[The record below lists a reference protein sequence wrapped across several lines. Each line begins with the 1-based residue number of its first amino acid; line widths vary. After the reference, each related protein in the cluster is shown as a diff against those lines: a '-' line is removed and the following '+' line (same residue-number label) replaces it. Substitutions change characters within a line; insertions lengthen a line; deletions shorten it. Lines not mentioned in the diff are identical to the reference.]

1 MRNNRHIRDFIDK
14 PVVKVITG
22 MRRCGKS
29 VILKQIQDE
38 LLDRGVPKERIFYV
52 NFESLRYEE
61 WRDYKALYGTV
72 TNAVK
77 EADGRLYIF
86 IDEVQEVEMWE
97 KAINSFRVDFDCDI
111 YVTGSNA
118 KFSAKTL
125 VLRTEKR
132 LFLFMLH
139 FVSDP
144 IWRSVPI
151 ACHKNVITK

>member
-61 WRDYKALYGTV
+61 
-72 TNAVK
+72 
-77 EADGRLYIF
+77 
-86 IDEVQEVEMWE
+86 
-97 KAINSFRVDFDCDI
+97 
-111 YVTGSNA
+111 
-118 KFSAKTL
+118 
-125 VLRTEKR
+125 
-132 LFLFMLH
+132 
-139 FVSDP
+139 
-144 IWRSVPI
+144 
-151 ACHKNVITK
+151 